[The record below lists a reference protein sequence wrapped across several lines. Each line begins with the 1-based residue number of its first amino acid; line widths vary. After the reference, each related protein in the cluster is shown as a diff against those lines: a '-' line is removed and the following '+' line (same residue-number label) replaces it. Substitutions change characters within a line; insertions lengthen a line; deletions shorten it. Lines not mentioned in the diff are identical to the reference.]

1 VDCAVTLTG
10 AQHHASVEGCNM
22 RNCSV
27 QGVTIVDGA
36 VYKEVVVIGTYEPQN
51 IVKKLLD

>member
-1 VDCAVTLTG
+1 MDCAVTVSD
-10 AQHHASVEGCNM
+10 AQHYALVEGCNM

-36 VYKEVVVIGTYEPQN
+36 IYKEVVVIGTYRPQN
-51 IVKKLLD
+51 IDLHP